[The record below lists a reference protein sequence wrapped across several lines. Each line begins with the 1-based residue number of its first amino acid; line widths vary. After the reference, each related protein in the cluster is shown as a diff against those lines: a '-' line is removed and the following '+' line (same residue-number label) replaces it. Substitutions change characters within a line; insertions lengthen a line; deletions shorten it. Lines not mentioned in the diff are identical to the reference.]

1 MQGSYNLVVLPIL
14 LAIVFQSVSTGGL
27 RDGLLALNRGDLSA
41 ALSSLEA
48 VSREDPQNPLA
59 WAALAQVYLKNNQ
72 REAALNAAR
81 KADQFGPDN
90 PTIQHALAMFYSGE
104 GEPDKAALFESRFAK
119 SPMADKEAFLR
130 AANLYLASG
139 NPRSAIDTARAGIT
153 QTDSAA
159 LHHVSGQA
167 YMAMKQPGE
176 AITELQAAARMAP
189 SEEEF
194 SFDLA
199 QALLRSERFAEA
211 AANLERSVKAFPQS
225 PQMRLTLGVAY
236 YGLRRFPEAIKMFLE
251 TIDMAPEVE
260 QPYIFLG
267 RILDQAADSLP
278 VIQTRFESFRRRHP
292 ENYWGSFL
300 VAKALA
306 AGGAASDR
314 IEPLL
319 RESIAK
325 NGALWETHSELSDVL
340 ARKHDYAAAAAE
352 LEQSAKLNASEPS
365 IAFRLA
371 RLYDRLHE
379 PEKAAAQRELHQRL
393 LAKPKAGMGTEKP

>member
-1 MQGSYNLVVLPIL
+1 LIVVVIL
-14 LAIVFQSVSTGGL
+14 LAVLLQHVASSGL

-48 VSREDPQNPLA
+48 ISREEPQNPLA
-59 WAALAQVYLKNNQ
+59 WAALAQVYLKSN
-72 REAALNAAR
+72 RKEAALDAAR

-90 PTIQHALAMFYSGE
+90 PAIQHALAMFYAGE

-130 AANLYLASG
+130 AANLYLVSG
-139 NPRSAIDTARAGIT
+139 NPQSALDTAQAGIT
-153 QTDSAA
+153 QNDGAA
-159 LHHVSGQA
+159 LHHISGQA
-167 YMAMKQPGE
+167 LTAMKQPDK
-176 AITELQAAARMAP
+176 AIAELLAAARMAP
-189 SEEEF
+189 GEEEF
-194 SFDLA
+194 SFDSA

-211 AANLERSVKAFPQS
+211 AADLERSVKAFPQS

-306 AGGAASDR
+306 ANGAGSDR
-314 IEPLL
+314 MEPLL
-319 RESIAK
+319 RESIAL
-325 NGALWETHSELSDVL
+325 NGAFWETHAELADVL
-340 ARKHDYAAAAAE
+340 ARSHDYAAAAAE

-365 IAFRLA
+365 IPFRLA
-371 RLYDRLHE
+371 RIYDRLHE
-379 PEKAAAQRELHQRL
+379 PEKAAAQRELHKRL